1 MLCGEG
7 VLRRNPML
15 SSGLRWAVC
24 MGVVFG
30 AGFVEGRQVSRETAG
45 LRNAEA
51 AALEHALRGEH
62 TEAIRLLTTW
72 IRHPETAHRASR
84 LIAELETRSGEPLRG
99 RMSPADAALVD
110 LHRGLLSAAPR
121 SPDRLLSFA
130 AAAPELFY
138 WDYELARQLTPPASE
153 QVRSLLQRLGPT
165 ANPWARLARD
175 YFDGTA
181 AMSRL
186 PVIGQPVS
194 IWELDALAARAEML
208 LQCERLGA
216 ARRAAWRTVE
226 VAAAAGD
233 PWRAAE
239 ARILLAQIALSD
251 GDDEAAEL
259 HLDAA
264 SRSLERFSL
273 PSVRRRR
280 DCVRAMLRVRQG
292 RVEEAASLF
301 GAALASER
309 GPHDRIHAAAMVN
322 RGFVLDELGRST
334 EALRCYESA
343 LEFYNTRN
351 DETAAAL
358 VRLNRGALR
367 ERLNLLDGARED
379 YEAVLRTEPS
389 GSTAALV
396 ALAQGNLGN
405 VFARKKQWD
414 EAEKRYQIAI
424 AAAEGTG
431 EWARA
436 AQTAG
441 NLAIAQLAKRHIA
454 AARASVRNA
463 RRWNARQPS
472 PLGNFMIRGV
482 TAHLLFGEGRL
493 AEAEKEFGSLAAEL
507 QAAGYRAMAWEMR
520 FFQGKTLAGQGR
532 HAAALECFRRTMIE
546 FNRLEQDCGGA
557 EVQLHYLE
565 NCDEVVEASL
575 ASLLELMQQASRPGR
590 FEAEVFRLIE
600 SYRAR
605 VLFREMGNRHLTHA
619 GAASEVSLATV
630 QDWLRQRSAFAL
642 AIFQGVEAVYRL
654 RLSGSDARLERMA
667 PTDRFEETVK
677 AAEGDRPEA
686 EAARRSLAELLF
698 GSETFHEPQRYRE
711 LFILPDGCL
720 YRLPVELLPVISLD
734 GRRLRIG
741 EQWPV
746 TYLPAWRFLTACGGT
761 ESDRSPEGGFLG
773 IHGFSSGAA
782 DRTGLPWAER
792 EVRGAARTLRWPHFK
807 LIAGSEFTRGIGQ
820 NNQAGQPWDVIHVA
834 THIEADEKIPWD
846 SRIYFS
852 ARGERTVSI
861 SLSELQAERWQANL
875 VVLSGC
881 SSGRGRVFPGDGN
894 VSLGRALLASGS
906 RAVLL
911 TLWPVHDRSAAVFM
925 ERFYRELPQ
934 HSGQVAIA
942 LREARRWMRQDPVF
956 QHPRHWGAFVLFGF
970 PRPIRVAA
978 VEPAGNDIIYLLLL
992 VFLICVLGAR
1002 MASSSTTR

>member
-1 MLCGEG
+1 MICGEG
-7 VLRRNPML
+7 VLQRNPML

-24 MGVVFG
+24 VVVVFG

-45 LRNAEA
+45 LRKAEA

-62 TEAIRLLTTW
+62 AEAIRLLSPW
-72 IRHPETAHRASR
+72 IRHPETAHRTSR
-84 LIAELETRSGEPLRG
+84 LVAELEIRSGKHLLAG
-99 RMSPADAALVD
+99 LSPADAALVD
-110 LHRGLLSAAPR
+110 LHRGLLCAAPR
-121 SPDRLLSFA
+121 SPDRLMSFA
-130 AAAPELFY
+130 AMAPELFY
-138 WDYELARQLTPPASE
+138 WDFELARQLTPAASE
-153 QVRSLLQRLGPT
+153 QVRSFLRQLGPT
-165 ANPWARLARD
+165 TNPWARLARD
-175 YFDGTA
+175 YLNGTA

-194 IWELDALAARAEML
+194 FWELDALTVRAEML

-216 ARRAAWRTVE
+216 ARRVAWRTIE

-239 ARILLAQIALSD
+239 GRILLAQIALSD

-259 HLDAA
+259 HLEAA
-264 SRSLERFSL
+264 SRSLEDFLL
-273 PSVRRRR
+273 PSVHRRR

-301 GAALASER
+301 GSALASER
-309 GPHDRIHAAAMVN
+309 DPHDRIHAAALVN

-343 LEFYNTRN
+343 LEYYALRH
-351 DETAAAL
+351 DQAAAAL

-367 ERLNLLDGARED
+367 ERLNLLEGARED
-379 YEAVLRTEPS
+379 YETVLSTELS
-389 GSTAALV
+389 GSTTALM
-396 ALAQGNLGN
+396 ALARGNLGN
-405 VFARKKQWD
+405 IFARKRQWE
-414 EAEKRYQIAI
+414 EAEKCYRLAII
-424 AAAEGTG
+424 AAKGSG

-436 AQTAG
+436 AQIAG
-441 NLAIAQLAKRHIA
+441 NLAIAQLAKQQVA
-454 AARASVRNA
+454 AARISVRNA

-482 TAHLLFGEGRL
+482 TAHLLYGEGRL
-493 AEAEKEFGSLAAEL
+493 AEAERAFGSLAAEL
-507 QAAGYRAMAWEMR
+507 QAAGFRAMFWEMC
-520 FFQGKTLAGQGR
+520 FFQGKALAGQGR
-532 HAAALECFRRTMIE
+532 HAAALECFRRTMFE
-546 FNRLEQDCGGA
+546 FDRLEQDCGGA

-575 ASLLELMQQASRPGR
+575 ASLLELIHQPSQPDEL
-590 FEAEVFRLIE
+590 EAEVFRLID

-605 VLFREMGNRHLTHA
+605 VLFREIDNRYLTHA
-619 GAASEVSLATV
+619 RSASEISLAAV
-630 QDWLRQRSAFAL
+630 QNWLRQRSAFAL
-642 AIFQGVEAVYRL
+642 TIFQGVETVYRL
-654 RLSGSDARLERMA
+654 RLSGSYVHLDRMA
-667 PTDRFEETVK
+667 ATNRFEETVR

-686 EAARRSLAELLF
+686 EAARRSLAKLLF
-698 GSETFHEPQRYRE
+698 GSEKIQELQCYRE

-720 YRLPVELLPVISLD
+720 YRLPVELLPITSPD
-734 GRRLRIG
+734 GRRLRVG

-761 ESDRSPEGGFLG
+761 ESDRFPGGGFLG
-773 IHGFSSGAA
+773 IHGFSSGTAG
-782 DRTGLPWAER
+782 RTDLPWAEQ
-792 EVRGAARTLRWPHFK
+792 EVRGAARTLRWPHLK
-807 LIAGSEFTRGIGQ
+807 LVAGSEFARGIGQ

-834 THIEADEKIPWD
+834 THIEADETVPWD
-846 SRIYFS
+846 SRIFFS
-852 ARGERTVSI
+852 ARGERSVSI

-906 RAVLL
+906 RSVLL
-911 TLWPVHDRSAAVFM
+911 TLWPVHDRSAAAFM

-934 HSGQVAIA
+934 QSGQVAIA

-956 QHPRHWGAFVLFGF
+956 QDPRHWGAFVLFGF
-970 PRPIRVAA
+970 PCPIRAAA
-978 VEPAGNDIIYLLLL
+978 VVPAENDLIYLLLL
-992 VFLICVLGAR
+992 VFLICILGAR
-1002 MASSSTTR
+1002 MAWSSSAR